1 MVEVLCKNLKT
12 ALYVHIV
19 NCCSGIVLSGLNLA
33 ADNSRAA
40 EIAVVESDKSICS
53 QSCGVEGET
62 F

>member
-19 NCCSGIVLSGLNLA
+19 DCCPGIVWSALNLK

-40 EIAVVESDKSICS
+40 EIAVVESDKPICS
-53 QSCGVEGET
+53 RSSGVEGET